1 MFVIVVLLFLIGIGV
16 SVWALAD
23 ITSKPEAAFVGAG
36 MSKLTWVVLIAVFIV
51 VFAPVAVVFS
61 VVYLASVRSKLVKEV

>member
-1 MFVIVVLLFLIGIGV
+1 MIVILLLLFLIGIGV

-23 ITSKPEAAFVGAG
+23 IASKPEAAFVGAG
-36 MSKLTWVVLIAVFIV
+36 MSKFMWVVLIAVFIV
-51 VFAPVAVVFS
+51 VFAPVAVVLS

>member
-23 ITSKPEAAFVGAG
+23 IASKPEAAFVGAG
-36 MSKLTWVVLIAVFIV
+36 MSKLMWVVLIAGFIV
-51 VFAPVAVVFS
+51 VFAPVAVVLS